1 MSEDMI
7 NCWSKF
13 RDLLLDLQQ
22 RFIPLKKVHKNG
34 HKRKA
39 IWTTNKVLRSVDRKS
54 KVYKKYKDKDHPA
67 VQTANRTAAKEIKKA
82 KRNFEKKLAQNIKHD
97 SKSFFAYTRSKT
109 KSKIQA
115 GAILSDSDTKT
126 AQRFN
131 EYFSSVFTAE
141 NTSTL
146 PIPKPLESQQKLSS
160 FCDLQFDV
168 ESVHKVLSKLRP
180 NKAMGPDGLASMLLI
195 ETQELITY
203 PLYLLFKKSLKDTV
217 IPDDW
222 KQVIVTPIF
231 KKGNRNKADNYRP
244 VSLTSIIG
252 KTFEAI
258 IRDAL
263 VRSAVTIIVV
273 TIFIAIFQNFR
284 IVFLSRYFLCVWND
298 IFARYLRYVSMIDSP
313 PVYSSFSTFQS
324 RFNHVLRRT

>member
-1 MSEDMI
+1 MSD
-7 NCWSKF
+7 KGT
-13 RDLLLDLQQ
+13 LL
-22 RFIPLKKVHKNG
+22 
-34 HKRKA
+34 
-39 IWTTNKVLRSVDRKS
+39 
-54 KVYKKYKDKDHPA
+54 
-67 VQTANRTAAKEIKKA
+67 
-82 KRNFEKKLAQNIKHD
+82 
-97 SKSFFAYTRSKT
+97 
-109 KSKIQA
+109 
-115 GAILSDSDTKT
+115 DSDTKT

-131 EYFSSVFTAE
+131 EYFSSVFTVE

-146 PIPKPLESQQKLSS
+146 PTPEPLESQQKLSS

-180 NKAMGPDGLASMLLI
+180 DKAMGPDGLASMLLI

-298 IFARYLRYVSMIDSP
+298 IFARNLRYVSMIDSP

-324 RFNHVLRRT
+324 HAVNDVTRVIAAR